1 MCRASRCVV
10 VPILTMRVRGLDFRR
25 AGRFVGIEHTVSHS
39 GSMPALL
46 SSLQLAP
53 AAPRCERPRA
63 RAAVCASAQPQPE
76 QSAAQPR
83 RRLLLATA
91 GTLAPALLL
100 AGCACAES
108 DTRTG
113 RIAKTDA
120 EWRSSLD
127 GNSYRVLRSAWT
139 EPPWSSP
146 LEKEKRKGVFACA
159 GCGTPLF
166 DASTKFN
173 SGTGWPSFWA
183 ALPDAVREE
192 GDYSIPFLPRAE
204 VRCAACEGHLG
215 HVFNDGPAPTGMRY
229 CMNGAALSFKPADV

>member
-1 MCRASRCVV
+1 MRLGHGLPRGRHGVRAMCRASRCVV

-146 LEKEKRKGVFACA
+146 GVL
-159 GCGTPLF
+159 CGWTRPRRTVVRTGSDGGGGAPGIGLRPQW
-166 DASTKFN
+166 ASLR
-173 SGTGWPSFWA
+173 S
-183 ALPDAVREE
+183 
-192 GDYSIPFLPRAE
+192 
-204 VRCAACEGHLG
+204 
-215 HVFNDGPAPTGMRY
+215 AP
-229 CMNGAALSFKPADV
+229 